1 VTSLRSTS
9 VARLGATLSRSAV
22 ALITTTV
29 TARALG
35 PSDKG
40 TLSALLFVVMLMSY
54 VSSLGLGDAAVVL
67 TRSGR
72 ADLRAASGATIAAV
86 GLASAGGIA
95 VLAVTAAVPGWWDLG
110 SAMVFAV
117 VLLPLATFSYV
128 LTALHGARDRLLVTS
143 LAITVSSVAEC
154 IAVVVFVSVLGLRIS
169 GGIAAAVIG
178 MAVSIAVL
186 LPPMVRAGAIGAV
199 RLRRTYLRPALRF
212 GLVNESAFVLVA
224 LAQRADVLLVYSIA
238 GEGQAGRYSVAL
250 SVSQLAAYAAGA
262 VGFSAFPRLAS
273 LHAVDAGAYIARL
286 CRLSLLATLSS
297 SAVLAVLVPLVVPTV
312 FGAAFR
318 GTVAPTLVL
327 LLGAAPW
334 TFLSLASRAAAAAG
348 DPRARFVM
356 YGTTVAAMLLL
367 DVVAIPAF
375 GLVGAALSY
384 VATLLIGCG
393 LGLRWLRT
401 HHGVALADLLPRAAD
416 AIELAAVLRGGR
428 RPATVSR

>member
-1 VTSLRSTS
+1 MTSLRSTS
-9 VARLGATLSRSAV
+9 AARLGATLSRSAV

-72 ADLRAASGATIAAV
+72 ADLRGASGATLAAV
-86 GLASAGGIA
+86 GVASFGGIA
-95 VLAVTAAVPGWWDLG
+95 VLAVVALVPGWWDLG
-110 SAMVFAV
+110 SAMVVAV
-117 VLLPLATFSYV
+117 VLLPLATLSYV

-143 LAITVSSVAEC
+143 AAITVSSVAEC

-169 GGIAAAVIG
+169 GGVIAAVIG
-178 MAVSIAVL
+178 MTASVAVL
-186 LPPMVRAGAIGAV
+186 LPPMVRAGAIGALN
-199 RLRRTYLRPALRF
+199 LRGAYLRPALRF

-224 LAQRADVLLVYSIA
+224 LAQRADVLLVYAIG
-238 GEGQAGRYSVAL
+238 GESQAGRYSVAL

-273 LHAVDAGAYIARL
+273 LRGADAGAYISRL
-286 CRLSLLATLSS
+286 CRLSLLATILS
-297 SAVLAVLVPLVVPTV
+297 SAVLALVAPVVVPTV
-312 FGAAFR
+312 FGPGFR
-318 GTVAPTLVL
+318 GTVAPTLLL

-367 DVVAIPAF
+367 DVLAIPAF

-384 VATLLIGCG
+384 VGSLLIGCRF
-393 LGLRWLRT
+393 GLRWLRT
-401 HHGVALADLLPRAAD
+401 HHGVEPADLLPGAAD
-416 AIELAAVLRGGR
+416 VTELAAVLRGRR
-428 RPATVSR
+428 RPAAVGR